1 MRKRSITGEKFTMKN
16 VMSVLF
22 ILTFYWS
29 QSAVASDITPI
40 RLAERDALIESQSHI
55 AKQDYKN
62 ALNALAPFVEKSLEA
77 KFLTLE
83 LTNPDYR
90 RSGVQNWSTDY
101 ERELREVLFNIENV
115 KFDLNLF
122 ANEKDFHCAVLQS
135 YIYELVQSSDDE
147 KIIDLSGVSTDFFS
161 CLGRV
166 NATFFTTYAPLLIW
180 DVAKEV
186 AEQDRSRLAKTM
198 YQTAIDIVM
207 LLQGALT
214 VLNYDVGKID
224 GKYGNK
230 TYSAFVQYQLDTLS
244 KSPTGTISL
253 DEVLVVLNDAK
264 SNSFVLEADKKFL
277 DDIFTRLALNLETI
291 EAMGYFSVRTTDTRG
306 SHLSNVEKSVTSKLQ
321 SKINT
326 GLAAEMTFWNLVQ
339 VQNTEEFYQ
348 AYLDQYPNG
357 TFTPLAELLIQRL
370 LTVRSEN
377 INPPVEN
384 NWGKYKVLIIA
395 NEEYDFWENLRT
407 PIQDQSRI
415 SAILATKYGMEV
427 KEHTDL
433 PRKKFLQV
441 THEFF
446 TSASPSD
453 NLIFYYAGHGERID
467 DAGFWLPVDAEKNRD
482 FDWINIQRVQRYA
495 KASKAKNILFLVDSC
510 FSGIINSSNRGL
522 SLINLPNSTTSD
534 QNYVRVAISS
544 GQFDEP
550 SLDVSPTDK
559 RYSPFARAIYDS
571 LYEFQ
576 NNFTSASLF
585 SLVSKKFPPAL
596 EQRPNWGVVVDAN
609 HTAGDFKFLLNMQ

>member
-1 MRKRSITGEKFTMKN
+1 MKN

-264 SNSFVLEADKKFL
+264 SNSFVLESDKKFL

-339 VQNTEEFYQ
+339 EQNTEEFYQ

-446 TSASPSD
+446 TSASPND

>member
-1 MRKRSITGEKFTMKN
+1 
-16 VMSVLF
+16 
-22 ILTFYWS
+22 
-29 QSAVASDITPI
+29 
-40 RLAERDALIESQSHI
+40 
-55 AKQDYKN
+55 
-62 ALNALAPFVEKSLEA
+62 
-77 KFLTLE
+77 
-83 LTNPDYR
+83 
-90 RSGVQNWSTDY
+90 
-101 ERELREVLFNIENV
+101 
-115 KFDLNLF
+115 
-122 ANEKDFHCAVLQS
+122 
-135 YIYELVQSSDDE
+135 
-147 KIIDLSGVSTDFFS
+147 
-161 CLGRV
+161 
-166 NATFFTTYAPLLIW
+166 
-180 DVAKEV
+180 
-186 AEQDRSRLAKTM
+186 
-198 YQTAIDIVM
+198 
-207 LLQGALT
+207 
-214 VLNYDVGKID
+214 
-224 GKYGNK
+224 
-230 TYSAFVQYQLDTLS
+230 
-244 KSPTGTISL
+244 
-253 DEVLVVLNDAK
+253 
-264 SNSFVLEADKKFL
+264 
-277 DDIFTRLALNLETI
+277 
-291 EAMGYFSVRTTDTRG
+291 MGYLLVWTTEKRR

-339 VQNTEEFYQ
+339 EQNTEEFYQ